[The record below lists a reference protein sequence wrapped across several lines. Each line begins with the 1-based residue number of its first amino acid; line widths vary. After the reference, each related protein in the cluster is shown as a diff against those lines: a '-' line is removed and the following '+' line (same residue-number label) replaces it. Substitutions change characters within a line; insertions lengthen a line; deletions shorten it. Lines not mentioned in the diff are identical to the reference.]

1 MNGKSTSRVYL
12 LITNI
17 LPACFQPR
25 LSREMNKNLPSELNF
40 EIEAQNAEKCRQIL
54 KHSIEK
60 GDLIVPY
67 VRRATKRVIQMSFE
81 EGKYIT
87 DPNSID
93 KVGLKKADVARII
106 STAFC
111 EQMYR
116 GGFVHCDPHEA
127 NLLVRPNPQRK
138 NQAQVVLLDHGLYR
152 ELGDEFR
159 MHYSRLW
166 RGIVNSNE
174 QEIRRECEFLNA
186 GKMYTLLTAMLTMR
200 PWDDV
205 VANDIDRLNQTGT
218 AGDGEMLKAYAK
230 KYFSEI
236 VVLLGRLPS
245 NLLLL
250 MKTNDC
256 LRHLDRTLDVP
267 INSVI
272 VVAKTVAEVILQDD
286 LEKAKYSPRKIVIAF
301 FEYVNVM
308 LKVATLSIFSL
319 FM

>member
-1 MNGKSTSRVYL
+1 MNR
-12 LITNI
+12 
-17 LPACFQPR
+17 
-25 LSREMNKNLPSELNF
+25 NLPSELNF
-40 EIEAQNAEKCRQIL
+40 EVEAKNAARCRDIL
-54 KHSIEK
+54 KSAINR
-60 GDLIVPY
+60 GDLVIPDVQ
-67 VRRATKRVIQMSFE
+67 RATPRVIQMSFE

-87 DPNSID
+87 DPSSID
-93 KVGLKKADVARII
+93 AVGLKKADVARII

-127 NLLVRPNPQRK
+127 NLLVRPNPRNK
-138 NQAQVVLLDHGLYR
+138 SQAQVVLLDHGLYR

-159 MHYSRLW
+159 IHYSRLW

-174 QEIRRECEFLNA
+174 QEIRKECEFLNA

-236 VVLLGRLPS
+236 VGLLGRLPS

-256 LRHLDRTLDVP
+256 LRHLDRTLHVP

-272 VVAKTVAEVILQDD
+272 VVAKIVAEVILQED
-286 LEKAKYSPRKIVIAF
+286 LEKSKYDPLKVMIAI

-308 LKVATLSIFSL
+308 LKVATLSVFSL
-319 FM
+319 FL

>member
-1 MNGKSTSRVYL
+1 
-12 LITNI
+12 
-17 LPACFQPR
+17 
-25 LSREMNKNLPSELNF
+25 MNKNLPSELNF
-40 EIEAQNAEKCRQIL
+40 ECEARNANKCREIL
-54 KHSIEK
+54 KSMIDRGELVIP
-60 GDLIVPY
+60 DVQ
-67 VRRATKRVIQMSFE
+67 RASPRVIQMSFE
-81 EGKYIT
+81 DGKYIT
-87 DPNSID
+87 DPSSID
-93 KVGLKKADVARII
+93 AVGLKKADVARII

-127 NLLVRPNPQRK
+127 NLLVRPNPEKKGQP
-138 NQAQVVLLDHGLYR
+138 QVVLLDHGLYR

-159 MHYSRLW
+159 VHYSRLW
-166 RGIVNSNE
+166 RGIVNSDE
-174 QEIRRECEFLNA
+174 HEIRSECKFLNA
-186 GKMYTLLTAMLTMR
+186 EKMYTLLTAMLTMR

-236 VVLLGRLPS
+236 VGLLQRLPS

-256 LRHLDRTLDVP
+256 LRHLDRTLHVP

-272 VVAKTVAEVILQDD
+272 IVAKTVAEVILQED
-286 LEKAKYSPRKIVIAF
+286 LENAECNPLKIIVAF
-301 FEYVNVM
+301 LEYMNVM
-308 LKVATLSIFSL
+308 LKVVSLSIFSL
-319 FM
+319 FL